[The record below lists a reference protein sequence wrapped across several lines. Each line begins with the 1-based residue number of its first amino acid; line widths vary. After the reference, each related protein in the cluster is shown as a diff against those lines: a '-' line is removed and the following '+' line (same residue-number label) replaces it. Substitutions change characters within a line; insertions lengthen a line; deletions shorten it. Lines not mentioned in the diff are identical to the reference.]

1 MKYRACCAYNLI
13 VANGN
18 TLEHIDETKRS
29 GGMEKRVRRRKEEN
43 ERAREKEEKDEEDG
57 RT

>member
-1 MKYRACCAYNLI
+1 MLRLQFNHGS
-13 VANGN
+13 GN

-29 GGMEKRVRRRKEEN
+29 GGMEMGTEKRVRRRKEEN
-43 ERAREKEEKDEEDG
+43 ERARGKEEKDEEEDG